1 MEFIHFINK
10 STLDSIK
17 NKGLQTESHY
27 QGFGIFIYPLMKI
40 DFKAPNEKFALE
52 EREMNFNLSIEES
65 WEGIGAY
72 YNA

>member
-27 QGFGIFIYPLMKI
+27 QVFGFKMVKKIFLQKIILM
-40 DFKAPNEKFALE
+40 
-52 EREMNFNLSIEES
+52 R
-65 WEGIGAY
+65 
-72 YNA
+72 